1 MFVVLKPIDMTSR
14 IYLFAFLVLYFLIV
28 FVLRSWLLW
37 KRTGVNPFT
46 FDDTD
51 DAHGYNGR
59 LFKFIIALEVL
70 IVAIYAFGGEVYEY
84 LLPFWYL
91 EYWQLQ
97 VAGWVFLVLSLV
109 WTFTAQLQMA
119 DAWRIGID
127 TKNDTELVSTG
138 LFSISRNPIFLG
150 IILADIGL
158 FLVAPNAF
166 TLLIGVL
173 SIVVIQTQV
182 RLEEAYLTTVHGEDY
197 IEDRKRVRRWL

>member
-1 MFVVLKPIDMTSR
+1 MA
-14 IYLFAFLVLYFLIV
+14 YLFAFLVLYFLIV

-59 LFKFIIALEVL
+59 LFKFI
-70 IVAIYAFGGEVYEY
+70 VAIYSFGGEVYEY

-91 EYWQLQ
+91 EHWELQ

-127 TKNDTELVSTG
+127 TKNNTELVATG
-138 LFSISRNPIFLG
+138 LFSMSRNPIFLG

-158 FLVAPNAF
+158 FF
-166 TLLIGVL
+166 G
-173 SIVVIQTQV
+173 STQYF
-182 RLEEAYLTTVHGEDY
+182 YLTDKCIVHS
-197 IEDRKRVRRWL
+197 RHSNASSTRRSVFNYRTRRGLYRI

>member
-1 MFVVLKPIDMTSR
+1 MTSR

-59 LFKFIIALEVL
+59 LFKFIVALEVL
-70 IVAIYAFGGEVYEY
+70 IVAIYSFGGEVYEY

-91 EYWQLQ
+91 EHWELQ

-109 WTFTAQLQMA
+109 WTFTAQLQMT

-127 TKNDTELVSTG
+127 TKNDTELIATG
-138 LFSISRNPIFLG
+138 LFSMSRNPIFLG

-166 TLLIGVL
+166 TLLISVL
-173 SIVVIQTQV
+173 SIVVIQIQV
-182 RLEEAYLTTVHGEDY
+182 RLEEAYLITAHGEDY
-197 IEDRKRVRRWL
+197 IEYKERVRRWL